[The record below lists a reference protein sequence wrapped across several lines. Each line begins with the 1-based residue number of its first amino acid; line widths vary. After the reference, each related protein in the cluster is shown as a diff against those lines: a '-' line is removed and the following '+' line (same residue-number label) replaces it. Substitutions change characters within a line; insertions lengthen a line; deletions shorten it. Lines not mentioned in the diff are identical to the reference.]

1 MNNLSTSSKNKTT
14 NSMNMKSLS
23 LVCCISI
30 IFVLLLLS
38 AINVISPDNFSGV
51 LYTTLTFSFISLVIA
66 GMGLFSKKNSN
77 EYVAI
82 SQLLK
87 EVAQGKLSSR
97 IALSVSDD
105 NTEQTRQNLNH
116 ALDQIETSFREILGA
131 IRASQKGNDN
141 RLLQTSGLKGSYR
154 LVLEEIQQVLEKNKE
169 GKLAIAKEALLSR
182 IFLRSE
188 HGLSKTIDYVNKT
201 LSYVI
206 DGAEKVN
213 YLTKDLSTMSQEMS
227 DAATQLAGVMKHAN
241 ETSAAGSTAL
251 TNMVASADT
260 ISSLTTEIDNIAK
273 QTNLLALN
281 AAIEAARAGEAG
293 RGFAV
298 VADEVRKLADQSQLA
313 AEKITKA
320 IDTMNSNLGETKSN
334 IFEMENAVDKAF
346 STSTF
351 FENQLNNTTT
361 YAKEVQKLSEDI
373 FVGSKKM
380 NDSVNLVGRAQLAR
394 VNANKI
400 LNGNSNEV
408 ASNELTAI
416 EQEVIEVANNSDWRT
431 NTNSQ
436 DKIEH
441 LYEQLFMNIEKEMN

>member
-51 LYTTLTFSFISLVIA
+51 LYTTITFSFISLVIA

-77 EYVAI
+77 EYVVI

-251 TNMVASADT
+251 TNMV
-260 ISSLTTEIDNIAK
+260 
-273 QTNLLALN
+273 
-281 AAIEAARAGEAG
+281 
-293 RGFAV
+293 V
-298 VADEVRKLADQSQLA
+298 
-313 AEKITKA
+313 
-320 IDTMNSNLGETKSN
+320 
-334 IFEMENAVDKAF
+334 
-346 STSTF
+346 
-351 FENQLNNTTT
+351 
-361 YAKEVQKLSEDI
+361 
-373 FVGSKKM
+373 
-380 NDSVNLVGRAQLAR
+380 
-394 VNANKI
+394 
-400 LNGNSNEV
+400 
-408 ASNELTAI
+408 
-416 EQEVIEVANNSDWRT
+416 
-431 NTNSQ
+431 
-436 DKIEH
+436 
-441 LYEQLFMNIEKEMN
+441 